1 MRRLRNIVL
10 AGIFGAVILFVW
22 NSFSWMVLPW
32 HAQILHQF
40 ANESVVSKVIKDN
53 VNKSGI
59 YLSEYNTQSLDN
71 SPQVFSVV
79 SFHTKGGMQAQLM
92 IYFVIEAIAAFLVA
106 FMVILLNSK
115 YYFVRLGFI
124 LLFALTAAIFC
135 QLPYWIW
142 WHFPSNFILVTFLD
156 TLIAWFL
163 AGTLMAAILT
173 PKKSLDIS
181 NDQITIQR

>member
-1 MRRLRNIVL
+1 MKQFRNLVIG
-10 AGIFGAVILFVW
+10 GIFGAVILFVW

-32 HAQILHQF
+32 HAENLHQF

-53 VNKSGI
+53 VKKSGI
-59 YLSEYNTQSLDN
+59 YLSEYNAFSLND

-79 SFHTKGGMQAQLM
+79 SFHANKGMQTQLI
-92 IYFVIEAIAAFLVA
+92 IYFVIELICAFLVA
-106 FMVILLNSK
+106 FMVMLLNSQ

-142 WHFPSNFILVTFLD
+142 WHFPNNFIMVAFLD

-163 AGTLMAAILT
+163 AGALMAAILT

-181 NDQITIQR
+181 SDQITIQR

>member
-1 MRRLRNIVL
+1 MRQLRNIVL

-32 HAQILHQF
+32 HAESVHQF
-40 ANESVVSKVIKDN
+40 ANENVVSKVIKDN
-53 VNKSGI
+53 VKKSGI
-59 YLSEYNTQSLDN
+59 YLSEYNTPSLDG

-79 SFHTKGGMQAQLM
+79 SFHAKNGMQSQLI
-92 IYFVIEAIAAFLVA
+92 IYFLIEVICAFLVA

-142 WHFPSNFILVTFLD
+142 WHFPSNFIQVTFLD

-163 AGTLMAAILT
+163 AGALMAAILI
-173 PKKSLDIS
+173 PKKTLDIS
-181 NDQITIQR
+181 NDQITIKR